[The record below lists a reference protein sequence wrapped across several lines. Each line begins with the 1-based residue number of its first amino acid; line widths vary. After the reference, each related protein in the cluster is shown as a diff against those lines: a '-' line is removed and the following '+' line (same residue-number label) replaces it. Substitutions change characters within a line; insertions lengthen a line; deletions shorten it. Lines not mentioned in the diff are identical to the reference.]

1 MDRGGN
7 ASPPTKDRPPLL
19 STPTTRVIRTFEEI
33 RIPVKTEEVY
43 PELECAICSHILGAP
58 QSLVPCG
65 YVEYFVNG
73 SLCLL
78 ISRYRHSFCGPCAW
92 KWIKTNNSRATCPH
106 CRIEISMTDPIVP
119 NIVVD
124 QIVDRKLQKLAHG
137 LEKEAML
144 LDRQEKLREWKD
156 LQPQLEHFR
165 RHIRASHIVR
175 GVDTVL
181 PNIGEDSGDPQI
193 NPRRASRNF
202 AELGA
207 PIDLG
212 VPAPTF
218 EELIGQPP
226 PRRSQSMA
234 EFHSEMR
241 ERQLRALSQFLQTG
255 TVGDVGSNGVQEPPR
270 TRTSRAGAMAAETR
284 SRHRE
289 RPYPDSHSPALP
301 HSTSPTTRRQPR
313 GRGDGG
319 TREDPQIVPS
329 DSE

>member
-1 MDRGGN
+1 MDRDGN
-7 ASPPTKDRPPLL
+7 ASPPTKDRPLLL

-43 PELECAICSHILGAP
+43 PELECAICSHILGAA

-65 YVEYFVNG
+65 
-73 SLCLL
+73 
-78 ISRYRHSFCGPCAW
+78 HSFCGPCAW

-124 QIVDRKLQKLAHG
+124 QIVDRKLQKLEHG

-165 RHIRASHIVR
+165 RHIRTSRIVR

-181 PNIGEDSGDPQI
+181 PNIGEDSGEPQI

-212 VPAPTF
+212 VSAPTI
-218 EELIGQPP
+218 EELIGQSPS
-226 PRRSQSMA
+226 RRSQSSA

-255 TVGDVGSNGVQEPPR
+255 TVGDVESNGVQESPR

-289 RPYPDSHSPALP
+289 RPYPDSHPP
-301 HSTSPTTRRQPR
+301 VPPYSTSPSMRRQPR

>member
-1 MDRGGN
+1 
-7 ASPPTKDRPPLL
+7 
-19 STPTTRVIRTFEEI
+19 
-33 RIPVKTEEVY
+33 
-43 PELECAICSHILGAP
+43 
-58 QSLVPCG
+58 
-65 YVEYFVNG
+65 
-73 SLCLL
+73 
-78 ISRYRHSFCGPCAW
+78 
-92 KWIKTNNSRATCPH
+92 
-106 CRIEISMTDPIVP
+106 MTDPIVP

-144 LDRQEKLREWKD
+144 LDRQEKLRYVFFFFGSVKTHLEGSLLTDLGSEWKD

-255 TVGDVGSNGVQEPPR
+255 TVGEVGSNGVQEPPR

-301 HSTSPTTRRQPR
+301 HSASPTTRRQPR

>member
-1 MDRGGN
+1 
-7 ASPPTKDRPPLL
+7 
-19 STPTTRVIRTFEEI
+19 
-33 RIPVKTEEVY
+33 
-43 PELECAICSHILGAP
+43 
-58 QSLVPCG
+58 
-65 YVEYFVNG
+65 
-73 SLCLL
+73 
-78 ISRYRHSFCGPCAW
+78 
-92 KWIKTNNSRATCPH
+92 
-106 CRIEISMTDPIVP
+106 MTDPIVP

-124 QIVDRKLQKLAHG
+124 QIVDHKLQKLEHG

-144 LDRQEKLREWKD
+144 LDRQEKLRYVFFPFLFSFSRESLKGPLLMELGSEWKD

-165 RHIRASHIVR
+165 RHIRTSRIVR

-181 PNIGEDSGDPQI
+181 PNIGEDSGEPQI

-212 VPAPTF
+212 VSAPTI
-218 EELIGQPP
+218 EELIGQSPS
-226 PRRSQSMA
+226 RRSQSSA

-255 TVGDVGSNGVQEPPR
+255 TVGEVESNGIQEPPR

-289 RPYPDSHSPALP
+289 RPYPDSHPP
-301 HSTSPTTRRQPR
+301 VPPYSTSPSMRRQPR

>member
-7 ASPPTKDRPPLL
+7 SPPQEKDRPPLV

-65 YVEYFVNG
+65 
-73 SLCLL
+73 
-78 ISRYRHSFCGPCAW
+78 HSFCGPCAW
-92 KWIKTNNSRATCPH
+92 KWIKTNTNRATCPH

-124 QIVDRKLQKLAHG
+124 QIVDRKLQKLAQG
-137 LEKEAML
+137 LEKESML

-156 LQPQLEHFR
+156 LKPQLEHFQR
-165 RHIRASHIVR
+165 QMRTSRIVR
-175 GVDTVL
+175 EVDTVL
-181 PNIGEDSGDPQI
+181 PNIGEDSGEVEI
-193 NPRRASRNF
+193 NPRRASRSF

-212 VPAPTF
+212 IPAPTI
-218 EELIGQPP
+218 EEYIGQSPS
-226 PRRSQSMA
+226 RRSQTMA
-234 EFHSEMR
+234 EFHNAMR
-241 ERQLRALSQFLQTG
+241 ERRLRALSEFLDTG
-255 TVGDVGSNGVQEPPR
+255 AIHEFGSSGIQEPSR
-270 TRTSRAGAMAAETR
+270 TPTSRGGGAMATESR
-284 SRHRE
+284 LRHRE
-289 RPYPDSHSPALP
+289 RPYSDSHPQVP
-301 HSTSPTTRRQPR
+301 PQSTSPITRRQSR
-313 GRGDGG
+313 GRRVGG
-319 TREDPQIVPS
+319 TREDPEIVPS